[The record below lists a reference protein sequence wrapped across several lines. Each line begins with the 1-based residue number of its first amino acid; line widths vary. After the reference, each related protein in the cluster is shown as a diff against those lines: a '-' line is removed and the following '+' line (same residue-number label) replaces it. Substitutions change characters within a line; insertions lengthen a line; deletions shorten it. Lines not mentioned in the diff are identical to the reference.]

1 MIGVGDAVR
10 AHAVSQ
16 EMGIRYPDGRWL
28 LRSRTE
34 RMVISRFGDPVILLP
49 RALVIEALLSRVP
62 GQALALSTNLGQGAC
77 QALEDVVVLSRLA
90 AGAGADDMPAVLA
103 SFTATRLPRTTDVV
117 RWSHRAAR
125 ITTWTA
131 RSAVATR
138 NTAVRLLGKV
148 APAAALRGLGPIYDW
163 QPPAPGR

>member
-1 MIGVGDAVR
+1 LRALDMIGVGDAVR

-62 GQALALSTNLGQGAC
+62 GQALALSTNLGQGA
-77 QALEDVVVLSRLA
+77 
-90 AGAGADDMPAVLA
+90 
-103 SFTATRLPRTTDVV
+103 
-117 RWSHRAAR
+117 
-125 ITTWTA
+125 
-131 RSAVATR
+131 
-138 NTAVRLLGKV
+138 
-148 APAAALRGLGPIYDW
+148 
-163 QPPAPGR
+163 